1 MKTTDQQ
8 GNGGKP
14 ARTPERFI
22 NTYFSRPYIY
32 LSILFLLLFLFGPAA
47 GFFQHFLQSETPG
60 TDFNEALL
68 EKMSKGW
75 EYQWENRT
83 TTDGQK
89 NTDEMMLPIEKE
101 WKPIVYPLNPPERNG
116 RNLLFLRHTIPAG
129 SWSEPALLI
138 DGRGILLTFR
148 AYVGEQLIHKFG
160 RMNSRGE
167 GRISGISSHII
178 PLDIQHLGQTLV
190 IHVFSDYSNIGIR
203 GRVYIGSKSSIY
215 QSIVR
220 KDINK
225 LVIGIFMVLIGL
237 LDFFSYRHNIK
248 TTGAIPMFGVLALA
262 LGLYT
267 INVTTLKDVILFAP
281 VFWFNLYIVSM
292 TIIPV
297 GAIGFVWQTFR
308 ARPGNFLHR
317 LWILHAVY
325 AAVCQLS
332 FLLALYA
339 LAPIS
344 IGTLLLNI
352 LRWLLILEMFMIIG
366 IISWDAFAKKDAQA
380 RIYLCGF
387 LPVILAGIHDSL
399 AGLDKIESSSSY
411 VPWAMMV
418 FILSLELIQRRLFIK
433 VQNRLKKYTA
443 QLEIKS
449 VEKEELLRDL
459 HDGIGGLI
467 TNIKFISE
475 MGRSSTSIPEMKEA
489 LANISE
495 HSSESLIEIGNFMQS
510 LDEDDTDWPI
520 LEAKFRQF
528 GEKLLA
534 SRGMIFHFS
543 ADIVDDIKRP
553 DPVLFLNL
561 LQIYKEALT
570 NATKHAK
577 ADSVQVHLSADTAN
591 LRLSVQD
598 DGIGFGKSIVHGK
611 GLANMKARAQKIGGA
626 LSITSRPGTVVV
638 LELPL
643 KQNHP

>member
-1 MKTTDQQ
+1 MKTIDQQ
-8 GNGGKP
+8 GKDGKL
-14 ARTPERFI
+14 ARTPLRFI
-22 NTYFSRPYIY
+22 HTYFSRPYIF

-47 GFFQHFLQSETPG
+47 GYFQHFLQTETPG
-60 TDFNEALL
+60 TDFNEAPL
-68 EKMSKGW
+68 EEMSKGW

-83 TTDGQK
+83 TTGGKK
-89 NTDEMMLPIEKE
+89 NTDELILPIEKE

-116 RNLLFLRHTIPAG
+116 RNLLFLRHTIPVG

-148 AYVGEQLIHKFG
+148 AYIDGQLIHQFG
-160 RMNSRGE
+160 KMNSHGE
-167 GRISGISSHII
+167 GRISGISSHTI

-190 IHVFSDYSNIGIR
+190 VHVFSDYSNIGIR

-225 LVIGIFMVLIGL
+225 LVIGIFMVLIGI

-281 VFWFNLYIVSM
+281 VFWFNLYIVAM

-317 LWILHAVY
+317 LWILHVVY
-325 AAVCQLS
+325 AAVCQL
-332 FLLALYA
+332 FFILALYA

-352 LRWLLILEMFMIIG
+352 LRWMLILEMVMIIG
-366 IISWDAFAKKDAQA
+366 IISWDAFTKKDVQA

-387 LPVILAGIHDSL
+387 IPVILAGIHDSL
-399 AGLDKIESSSSY
+399 VGLDKIESSFSY
-411 VPWAMMV
+411 VPWAMMA
-418 FILSLELIQRRLFIK
+418 FILSLELIQRRLFIR

-443 QLEIKS
+443 QLETKS
-449 VEKEELLRDL
+449 MEKEELLRDL
-459 HDGIGGLI
+459 HDGIGGLL
-467 TNIKFISE
+467 TNIKFLSE
-475 MGRSSTSIPEMKEA
+475 MGRSNPSIPEMQEA

-495 HSSESLIEIGNFMQS
+495 HSSESLVEIGNFMQS
-510 LDEDDTDWPI
+510 LDEDDTGWNTLD
-520 LEAKFRQF
+520 AKFHHF
-528 GEKLLA
+528 GKKLLE
-534 SRGMIFHFS
+534 SRGMMFHLETDI
-543 ADIVDDIKRP
+543 ADDVKIP
-553 DPVLFLNL
+553 DPVTFMNV

-570 NATKHAK
+570 NAAKHSSAK
-577 ADSVQVHLSADTAN
+577 SVQVDLTVHVGH
-591 LRLSVQD
+591 LRLSIQD
-598 DGIGFGKSIVHGK
+598 DGIGFGQDIVHGK
-611 GLANMKARAQKIGGA
+611 GLANMKARAQKIDGT
-626 LSITSRPGTVVV
+626 LSITSKPGTVIA

-643 KQNHP
+643 KSKHI